1 MKKHLISMAVAAT
14 LLTACGGAKTTTAE
28 ADKFDYTVEQF
39 ADLQILRYKVPEFE
53 NLSLKQ
59 KELVYYLTQAALQG
73 RDILFDQNGKYNLRI
88 RRLLEAVYTNYQGDK
103 TTPDFKNMEIY
114 LKRVWFSN
122 GIHHHYGSEKFV
134 PNFSQDFLKQAV
146 ASIDVSQLPLAEGQ
160 TVDQLCAEIFP
171 VIFDPKVMPKC
182 VNQADGE
189 DLVLTSACNYYDGVT
204 QKEAEDFYNALKDP
218 KDETPVSYGL
228 NSRLVKENGKIL
240 EKTWKVGGLYTQA
253 IEKIVYWL
261 KKAEAVAE
269 NDAQKAVISKLIQ
282 FYETGNLKDFDEY
295 AILWVKD
302 LDSRIDFVNGFT
314 ESYGDPLGMKASW
327 ESLVNF
333 KDLESTHRTE
343 IISSNAQW
351 FEDNSPVDKSYK
363 KEKVKG
369 VSAKVITAAI
379 LAGDLYPATAI
390 GINLPNAN
398 WIRAHHGSKSVT
410 IGNITDAY
418 NKAAHGNG
426 FNEEFVYSAT
436 EKELIDKYGD
446 LTGDLHTDL
455 HECLGHGSGKLLPG
469 VDPDALKAYGST
481 IEEARADL
489 FGLYYVADP
498 KLVELKLVPSADAFK
513 AEYYTFLMNG
523 LMTQLVRIEPGNNV
537 EEAHMRNRQLIARWV
552 FEKGAA
558 DKAVELVKKDGKTYV
573 VVNDYQKVR
582 QLFGQLLAEIQRI
595 KSTGDYAAARAL
607 VENYAVKV
615 DPTLHSEV
623 LERYKKLNLAPY
635 KGFVNPKYELVTDEK
650 GNITD
655 VTVTYDE
662 GYAEQMLRYSK
673 DCSPLPSVNN

>member
-1 MKKHLISMAVAAT
+1 MRKHLILMTVAAT
-14 LLTACGGAKTTTAE
+14 LLTSCGGSKTTTAE
-28 ADKFDYTVEQF
+28 AEKFDYTVEQF
-39 ADLQILRYKVPEFE
+39 ADLQILRYKVPGFE
-53 NLSLKQ
+53 ELTLKQ
-59 KELVYYLTQAALQG
+59 KELIYYLTEAALEG

-88 RRLLEAVYTNYQGDK
+88 RRMLEAVYTNYQGDK
-103 TTPDFKNMEIY
+103 TTPDFKNMEVY

-122 GIHHHYGSEKFV
+122 GIHHHYGTEKFV
-134 PNFSQDFLKQAV
+134 PNFSQEFLKQAV
-146 ASIDVSQLPLAEGQ
+146 LGLDAKLLPLEKGQ
-160 TVDQLCAEIFP
+160 TADQLCAELFP
-171 VIFDPKVMPKC
+171 VIFDPAVMPKR

-204 QKEAEDFYNALKDP
+204 QKEAERFYSDMKDP

-228 NSRLVKENGKIL
+228 NSRLVKENGKL
-240 EKTWKVGGLYTQA
+240 TEKVWKVGGLYTQA

-261 KKAEAVAE
+261 KKAEGVAE
-269 NDAQKAVISKLIQ
+269 NEAQKAVITKLIQ

-351 FEDNSPVDKSYK
+351 FEDHSPVDKSFK

-426 FNEEFVYSAT
+426 FNEEFVYSDA
-436 EKELIDKYGD
+436 EIQLIDAYSD
-446 LTGDLHTDL
+446 LTDELHTDL
-455 HECLGHGSGKLLPG
+455 HECLGHGSGQLAPG
-469 VDPDALKAYGST
+469 VKGGELKNYTST
-481 IEEARADL
+481 LEEARADL
-489 FGLYYVADP
+489 FGLYYLGDP
-498 KLVELKLVPSADAFK
+498 KMVELGLIPSLDVAY
-513 AEYYTFLMNG
+513 AEYARYIMNG
-523 LMTQLVRIEPGNNV
+523 MMTQLARIEPGKNV
-537 EEAHMRNRQLIARWV
+537 EEAHMRNRKLIAEWCY
-552 FEKGAA
+552 EQGKA
-558 DKAVELVKKDGKTYV
+558 DNVIEWIEQDGKTYV
-573 VVNDYQKVR
+573 VVNDYTKLR
-582 QLFGQLLAEIQRI
+582 ELLGRMLREVQRI
-595 KSTGDYAAARAL
+595 KSEGDFEAGKTL
-607 VENYAVKV
+607 VEKYAVTV
-615 DPTLHSEV
+615 DPKLHAEV
-623 LERYKKLNLAPY
+623 LTRYKALDIEPY
-635 KGFVNPKYELVTDEK
+635 SGFVNPQYELVEK
-650 GNITD
+650 NGKVVD
-655 VTVTYDE
+655 VKVSYPND
-662 GYAEQMLRYSK
+662 YVKQMLEYSR
-673 DCSPLPSVNN
+673 DYSFLPNLN

>member
-1 MKKHLISMAVAAT
+1 MVTALS
-14 LLTACGGAKTTTAE
+14 LLTACGGNPKTTAE
-28 ADKFDYTVEQF
+28 AEKIDYTVEQF
-39 ADLQILRYKVPEFE
+39 ADLQILRYRVPGFE
-53 NLSLKQ
+53 DLSLKQ
-59 KELVYYLTQAALQG
+59 KELVYYLTEAALQG
-73 RDILFDQNGKYNLRI
+73 RDILFDQNGKYNLTI
-88 RRLLEAVYTNYQGDK
+88 RRMLEAVYTGYKGDK
-103 TTPDFKNMEIY
+103 NTPDFKAMEVY

-134 PNFSQDFLKQAV
+134 PGFTPEFFRQAV
-146 ASIDVSQLPLAEGQ
+146 QSVDAATLPLAEGQ
-160 TVDQLCAEIFP
+160 TVEQLCEEVFP
-171 VIFDPKVMPKC
+171 VIFDPTVMPKR
-182 VNQADGE
+182 VNQATGE

-204 QKEAEDFYNALKDP
+204 QQEAEDFYNALKNP
-218 KDETPVSYGL
+218 QDETPVSYGL
-228 NSRLVKENGKIL
+228 NSRLVKEDGKIQ
-240 EKTWKVGGLYTQA
+240 EKVWKVGGLYGQA
-253 IEKIVYWL
+253 LEKIVYWL
-261 KKAEAVAE
+261 KKAEGVAE
-269 NDAQKAVISKLIQ
+269 TPEQKAVIAKLME
-282 FYETGNLKDFDEY
+282 FYETGDLKTFDEY

-302 LDSRIDFVNGFT
+302 LNSRIDFVNGFT

-333 KDLESTHRTE
+333 KDLEATQRTE
-343 IISSNAQW
+343 LISGNAQW
-351 FEDNSPVDKSYK
+351 FEDHSPVDGQFK

-398 WIRAHHGSKSVT
+398 WIRSHHGSKSVT
-410 IGNITDAY
+410 IVNITDAY

-426 FNEEFVYSAT
+426 FNEEFVYSDA
-436 EKELIDKYGD
+436 ELQLIDKYAD
-446 LTGDLHTDL
+446 VTDELHTDL

-498 KLVELKLVPSADAFK
+498 KLVELGLTPSADAYK
-513 AEYYTFLMNG
+513 AQYYTYLMNG

-552 FEKGAA
+552 YEKGAA
-558 DKAVELVKKDGKTYV
+558 EKVVELVKKDGKTYV
-573 VVNDYQKVR
+573 VINDYEKVR
-582 QLFGQLLAEIQRI
+582 DLFGRLLAEIQRI
-595 KSTGDYAAARAL
+595 KSTGDYASAHDL
-607 VENYAVKV
+607 VEAYAVKV
-615 DPTLHSEV
+615 DPALHAEV
-623 LERYKKLNLAPY
+623 LERYKKLNLVPY
-635 KGFVNPKYELVTDEK
+635 KGFVNPKYEVVTDAD
-650 GNITD
+650 GTITD

-673 DCSPLPSVNN
+673 DYSTLPSVNK

>member
-1 MKKHLISMAVAAT
+1 MVTALS
-14 LLTACGGAKTTTAE
+14 LLTACGGNPKTTAE
-28 ADKFDYTVEQF
+28 AEKIDYTVEQF
-39 ADLQILRYKVPEFE
+39 ADLQILRYRVPGFE
-53 NLSLKQ
+53 DLSLKQ
-59 KELVYYLTQAALQG
+59 KELVYYLTEAALQG
-73 RDILFDQNGKYNLRI
+73 RDILFDQNGKYNLTI
-88 RRLLEAVYTNYQGDK
+88 RRMLEAVYTGYKGDK
-103 TTPDFKNMEIY
+103 NTPDFKAMEVY

-134 PNFSQDFLKQAV
+134 PGFTPEFFRQAV
-146 ASIDVSQLPLAEGQ
+146 QSVDAATLPLAEGQ
-160 TVDQLCAEIFP
+160 TVDQLCEEVFP
-171 VIFDPKVMPKC
+171 VIFDPTVMPKR
-182 VNQADGE
+182 VNQAAGE

-204 QKEAEDFYNALKDP
+204 QQEAEDFYNALKNP
-218 KDETPVSYGL
+218 QDETPVSYGL
-228 NSRLVKENGKIL
+228 NSRLVKEDGKIQ
-240 EKTWKVGGLYTQA
+240 EKVWKVGGLYGQA
-253 IEKIVYWL
+253 LEKIVYWL
-261 KKAEAVAE
+261 KKAEGVAE
-269 NDAQKAVISKLIQ
+269 TPEQKAVIAKLME
-282 FYETGNLKDFDEY
+282 FYETGDLKTFDEY

-302 LDSRIDFVNGFT
+302 LNSRIDFVNGFT

-333 KDLESTHRTE
+333 KDLEATQRTE
-343 IISSNAQW
+343 LISGNAQW
-351 FEDNSPVDKSYK
+351 FEDHSPVDGQFK

-398 WIRAHHGSKSVT
+398 WIRSHHGSKSVT

-426 FNEEFVYSAT
+426 FNEEFVYSDA
-436 EKELIDKYGD
+436 ELQLIDKYAD
-446 LTGDLHTDL
+446 VTDELHTDL

-469 VDPDALKAYGST
+469 VAPDALKAYGST

-498 KLVELKLVPSADAFK
+498 KLVELGLTPSADAYK
-513 AEYYTFLMNG
+513 AQYYTYLMNG

-552 FEKGAA
+552 YEKGAA
-558 DKAVELVKKDGKTYV
+558 EKVVELVKKDGKTYV
-573 VVNDYQKVR
+573 VINDYEKVR
-582 QLFGQLLAEIQRI
+582 DLFGRLLAEIQRI
-595 KSTGDYAAARAL
+595 KSTGDYAGAHDL
-607 VENYAVKV
+607 VEAYAVKV
-615 DPTLHSEV
+615 DPALHAEV

-635 KGFVNPKYELVTDEK
+635 KGFVNPKYEAVTDAD
-650 GNITD
+650 GTITD

-673 DCSPLPSVNN
+673 DYSTLPSVNK